1 MKNDIDQYCAQ
12 HSTGE
17 STALKEI
24 REYTLKNEQAP
35 AMISGVLVTNT
46 LKNIIKISGT
56 KNILEIGMFTGYS
69 ALAMAEVL
77 PEDGKIDTC
86 ELCPIH
92 CNTAQTFFKKF
103 NYENIINIH
112 QGSAIDTLE
121 SFKLNAY
128 DMVFIDADK
137 TNYIH
142 YYKKAMLLLKKGG
155 IIILDNM
162 LWSGTVLNPESI
174 ESETLNELN
183 HIITNDDRN
192 TNTLLPIRDGLMMCI
207 KK

>member
-1 MKNDIDQYCAQ
+1 
-12 HSTGE
+12 
-17 STALKEI
+17 
-24 REYTLKNEQAP
+24 
-35 AMISGVLVTNT
+35 
-46 LKNIIKISGT
+46 
-56 KNILEIGMFTGYS
+56 
-69 ALAMAEVL
+69 
-77 PEDGKIDTC
+77 
-86 ELCPIH
+86 
-92 CNTAQTFFKKF
+92 
-103 NYENIINIH
+103 
-112 QGSAIDTLE
+112 
-121 SFKLNAY
+121 
-128 DMVFIDADK
+128 MVFIDADK